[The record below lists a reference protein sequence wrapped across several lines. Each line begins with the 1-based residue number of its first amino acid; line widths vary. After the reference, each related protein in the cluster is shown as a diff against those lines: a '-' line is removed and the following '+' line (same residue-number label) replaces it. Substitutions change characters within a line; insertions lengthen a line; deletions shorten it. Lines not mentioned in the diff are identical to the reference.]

1 MRVAFTF
8 RHFDSSDGIKNYAT
22 EKISKLQKYL
32 RTPLDAE
39 VVLSMEKHLQRVDI
53 SVQADGHRYA
63 SHDASEDMYAS
74 IDVATDKL
82 ARQIR
87 DESAVRTHR
96 KRNSGV
102 PKQPKN

>member
-8 RHFDSSDGIKNYAT
+8 RHLDSSDGIKNYAT

-39 VVLSMEKHLQRVDI
+39 VVLSMAKHLQRVDI
-53 SVQADGHRYA
+53 SLLADGHRYA
-63 SHDASEDMYAS
+63 SHDESEDMYAS

-102 PKQPKN
+102 PKAPKN